1 MLKRLLQD
9 HKHIS
14 ILLNILVQKRQLLSA
29 GSGVDFKVIRDI
41 VEYMQVY
48 TEHSHHPVEDIIFS
62 YFSAK
67 SKVVNDNQLDVEH
80 HKLIESTQNLM
91 FSINLVLSD
100 VVLSKDQLVADL
112 SDYLT
117 QQRQH
122 MEYEEQQLFP
132 LFEQHLTEAD
142 WHDINQA
149 CQQRLIDDPLFS
161 QTDDALF
168 ESLKEYLA
176 ETNHRI

>member
-14 ILLNILVQKRQLLSA
+14 ILLDILAHKRKLLTA
-29 GSGVDFKVIRDI
+29 GSAVDFKVIRDI

-48 TEHSHHPVEDIIFS
+48 AEHSHHPVEDIIFS
-62 YFSAK
+62 YFTAK
-67 SKVVNDNQLDVEH
+67 SNAVNDNQLDAEH

-112 SDYLT
+112 SDYLA

-122 MEYEEQQLFP
+122 MEYEEHQLFP
-132 LFEQHLTEAD
+132 LFEQHLTETD
-142 WHDINQA
+142 WLSINQA

-161 QTDDALF
+161 ETDDVLF
-168 ESLKEYLA
+168 ESLKEYLINA
-176 ETNHRI
+176 ETNH